1 MVVCWIKKVM
11 IDVGIDMN
19 IFSVY
24 SICFVVISV
33 VKFVGMLFIGIMN
46 VVGWFNLGIF
56 YKFYYR
62 IVNSDNFGLLV
73 LFKYFI
79 SDNLI

>member
-33 VKFVGMLFIGIMN
+33 VKFVGMSFIGIMN

>member
-1 MVVCWIKKVM
+1 MVVCWIEKVM

>member
-1 MVVCWIKKVM
+1 MM